1 MKKMNGFDEEDRQL
15 SAVLRQWRGRAPGL
29 GFEDAVWR
37 RLAVHPAPASARW
50 AGWLPLGS
58 WLGLEPAH
66 AAAMAAMVGILTGLG
81 TDALMAQPRADP
93 LASVAPALNGQTL
106 AGAYLAMASGVA
118 R

>member
-1 MKKMNGFDEEDRQL
+1 MKTMNGFDEEDRRL
-15 SAVLRQWRGRAPGL
+15 SAVLRQWRGRAPGP

-37 RLAVHPAPASARW
+37 RLAVHPEPASARW
-50 AGWLPLGS
+50 PGWLSLGN

-66 AAAMAAMVGILTGLG
+66 VAAMAAMVCILTGLG
-81 TDALMAQPRADP
+81 TDALMARPRADP

-106 AGAYLAMASGVA
+106 AGAYLAMASGAA